1 MQIEKR
7 KMIGI
12 VGGMGPYAGLD
23 LVKKIFD
30 LSQANQDQDHVPL
43 AMISVPHKIT
53 DRTKFLEGE
62 TNINPGIEISNIVR
76 QLSDQGASVIG
87 MPCNTAHSSKI
98 IKEVYNSIP
107 EGITF
112 VNMVS
117 EVIKFIK
124 GEYPDIERVG
134 ILATTGTM
142 KAGVYNKELIN
153 NDLKPI
159 LLLKENHKVIFEQD
173 IYKYLEPQ
181 QKEIQVKATNN
192 NMEPMACSLGN
203 DIGGGG
209 FGVVSD
215 NFSFL
220 DMTSEDL
227 SAKGNGGVRQM
238 YNYAGIR
245 EEDKI
250 HTPEDDYAPDKIG
263 DGSMDKLQQQ
273 READIK
279 KIQQSQQMGY

>member
-30 LSQANQDQDHVPL
+30 LTQANQDQDHVPL

-53 DRTKFLEGE
+53 DRTKFLEGG
-62 TNINPGIEISNIVR
+62 TDINPGIEISNIVR

-98 IKEVYNSIP
+98 IDEVYNSIP

-112 VNMVS
+112 INMVS

-124 GEYPDIERVG
+124 GEYPGIERVG

-142 KAGVYNKELIN
+142 KAGVYNKELID

-159 LLLKENHKVIFEQD
+159 ILSKENQKKLIDQAIYDKDFGIKSISNPVQD
-173 IYKYLEPQ
+173 I
-181 QKEIQVKATNN
+181 
-192 NMEPMACSLGN
+192 
-203 DIGGGG
+203 
-209 FGVVSD
+209 
-215 NFSFL
+215 
-220 DMTSEDL
+220 
-227 SAKGNGGVRQM
+227 AKR
-238 YNYAGIR
+238 
-245 EEDKI
+245 KI
-250 HTPEDDYAPDKIG
+250 HLAIESLIENKAEVVILGCTELPLAVNATSVKTIPLIDSTMILARSLLFKSNHTVPG
-263 DGSMDKLQQQ
+263 
-273 READIK
+273 
-279 KIQQSQQMGY
+279 

>member
-23 LVKKIFD
+23 LVKNIFD
-30 LSQANQDQDHVPL
+30 LTQANQDQDHVPL

-53 DRTKFLEGE
+53 DRTKFLEGG
-62 TNINPGIEISNIVR
+62 TDINPGIEISNIVR

-98 IKEVYNSIP
+98 INEVYNSIP

-124 GEYPDIERVG
+124 GEYPDIEGVG

-153 NDLKPI
+153 NDLKPV
-159 LLLKENHKVIFEQD
+159 LLSKENQKKLIDQAIYDKDFGIKSISSPVHD
-173 IYKYLEPQ
+173 I
-181 QKEIQVKATNN
+181 
-192 NMEPMACSLGN
+192 
-203 DIGGGG
+203 
-209 FGVVSD
+209 
-215 NFSFL
+215 
-220 DMTSEDL
+220 
-227 SAKGNGGVRQM
+227 AKR
-238 YNYAGIR
+238 
-245 EEDKI
+245 KI
-250 HTPEDDYAPDKIG
+250 HLAIE
-263 DGSMDKLQQQ
+263 SL
-273 READIK
+273 IK
-279 KIQQSQQMGY
+279 NKAEVVILGCTELPLAVNATSVKTIPLIDSTMVLARSLLFKSNHTEPG

>member
-30 LSQANQDQDHVPL
+30 LTQANQDQDHVPL

-53 DRTKFLEGE
+53 DRTKFLEGG
-62 TNINPGIEISNIVR
+62 TDINPGIEISNIVR

-98 IKEVYNSIP
+98 INEIYNSIP

-124 GEYPDIERVG
+124 EEYPDIERVG

-142 KAGVYNKELIN
+142 KAGVYNKELMD

-159 LLLKENHKVIFEQD
+159 LLSKENQKKLIDQAIYDKDFGIKSISNPVQD
-173 IYKYLEPQ
+173 I
-181 QKEIQVKATNN
+181 
-192 NMEPMACSLGN
+192 
-203 DIGGGG
+203 
-209 FGVVSD
+209 
-215 NFSFL
+215 
-220 DMTSEDL
+220 
-227 SAKGNGGVRQM
+227 AKR
-238 YNYAGIR
+238 
-245 EEDKI
+245 KI
-250 HTPEDDYAPDKIG
+250 HLAIESLIENKAEVVILGCTELPLAVNATSVKTIPLIDSTMILARSLLFKSNHTVPG
-263 DGSMDKLQQQ
+263 
-273 READIK
+273 
-279 KIQQSQQMGY
+279 

>member
-23 LVKKIFD
+23 LVRKIFD
-30 LSQANQDQDHVPL
+30 LTQANQDQDHVPL

-53 DRTKFLEGE
+53 DRTKFLEGG
-62 TNINPGIEISNIVR
+62 TDINPGIEISNIVR

-98 IKEVYNSIP
+98 INEVYNSIP

-153 NDLKPI
+153 NDLKPV
-159 LLLKENHKVIFEQD
+159 LLSKENQKKLIDQAIYDKDFGIKSISSPVHD
-173 IYKYLEPQ
+173 I
-181 QKEIQVKATNN
+181 
-192 NMEPMACSLGN
+192 
-203 DIGGGG
+203 
-209 FGVVSD
+209 
-215 NFSFL
+215 
-220 DMTSEDL
+220 
-227 SAKGNGGVRQM
+227 AKR
-238 YNYAGIR
+238 
-245 EEDKI
+245 KI
-250 HTPEDDYAPDKIG
+250 HLAIE
-263 DGSMDKLQQQ
+263 SL
-273 READIK
+273 IK
-279 KIQQSQQMGY
+279 NKAEVVILGCTELPLAVNATSVKTIPLIDSTMVLARSLLFKSNHTVPG

>member
-30 LSQANQDQDHVPL
+30 LTQANQDQDHVPL

-53 DRTKFLEGE
+53 DRTKFLEGG
-62 TNINPGIEISNIVR
+62 TDINPGIEISNIVR

-153 NDLKPI
+153 NDLKPV
-159 LLLKENHKVIFEQD
+159 LLSKENQKKLIDQAIYDKDFGIKSISSPVHDIAKRKIYLAIELLIKNKAEVVILGCTE
-173 IYKYLEPQ
+173 LPLAVNATS
-181 QKEIQVKATNN
+181 VKTI
-192 NMEPMACSLGN
+192 SLIDSTMILARSLLFKSN
-203 DIGGGG
+203 
-209 FGVVSD
+209 
-215 NFSFL
+215 
-220 DMTSEDL
+220 
-227 SAKGNGGVRQM
+227 
-238 YNYAGIR
+238 
-245 EEDKI
+245 
-250 HTPEDDYAPDKIG
+250 HTVPG
-263 DGSMDKLQQQ
+263 
-273 READIK
+273 
-279 KIQQSQQMGY
+279 

>member
-30 LSQANQDQDHVPL
+30 LTQANQDQDHVPL

-53 DRTKFLEGE
+53 DRTKFLEGG
-62 TNINPGIEISNIVR
+62 TDINPGIEISNIVR

-153 NDLKPI
+153 NDLKPV
-159 LLLKENHKVIFEQD
+159 LLSKENQKKLIDEAIYDKDFGIKSISSPVHD
-173 IYKYLEPQ
+173 I
-181 QKEIQVKATNN
+181 
-192 NMEPMACSLGN
+192 
-203 DIGGGG
+203 
-209 FGVVSD
+209 
-215 NFSFL
+215 
-220 DMTSEDL
+220 
-227 SAKGNGGVRQM
+227 AKR
-238 YNYAGIR
+238 
-245 EEDKI
+245 KI
-250 HTPEDDYAPDKIG
+250 HLAIE
-263 DGSMDKLQQQ
+263 SL
-273 READIK
+273 IK
-279 KIQQSQQMGY
+279 NKAEVVILGCTELPLAVNATSVKTIPLIDSTMVLARSLLFKSNHTIPG

>member
-62 TNINPGIEISNIVR
+62 TDINPGIEISNVVR

-98 IKEVYNSIP
+98 INEIYNSIP

-112 VNMVS
+112 VNMVL

-134 ILATTGTM
+134 ILATTGTL
-142 KAGVYNKELIN
+142 KSDVYNKELIN
-153 NDLKPI
+153 NDLKPV
-159 LLLKENHKVIFEQD
+159 LL
-173 IYKYLEPQ
+173 
-181 QKEIQVKATNN
+181 
-192 NMEPMACSLGN
+192 S
-203 DIGGGG
+203 
-209 FGVVSD
+209 
-215 NFSFL
+215 
-220 DMTSEDL
+220 
-227 SAKGNGGVRQM
+227 KGNQKKLIDQAI
-238 YNYAGIR
+238 YDKDFGIKSISSPVHDIAKR
-245 EEDKI
+245 KI
-250 HTPEDDYAPDKIG
+250 HLAIE
-263 DGSMDKLQQQ
+263 SL
-273 READIK
+273 IK
-279 KIQQSQQMGY
+279 NKAEVVILGCTELPLAVNATSVKTIPLIDSTMILARSLLFKSNHTVSG

>member
-30 LSQANQDQDHVPL
+30 LTQANQDQDHVPL

-53 DRTKFLEGE
+53 DRTKFLEGG
-62 TNINPGIEISNIVR
+62 TDINPGIEISNIVR

-98 IKEVYNSIP
+98 INEVYNSIP

-142 KAGVYNKELIN
+142 KAGVYNKELID

-159 LLLKENHKVIFEQD
+159 ILSKENQKKLIDQAIYDKDFGIKSISNPVQD
-173 IYKYLEPQ
+173 I
-181 QKEIQVKATNN
+181 
-192 NMEPMACSLGN
+192 
-203 DIGGGG
+203 
-209 FGVVSD
+209 
-215 NFSFL
+215 
-220 DMTSEDL
+220 
-227 SAKGNGGVRQM
+227 AKR
-238 YNYAGIR
+238 
-245 EEDKI
+245 KI
-250 HTPEDDYAPDKIG
+250 HLAIESLIENKAEVVILGCTELPLAVNATSVKTIPLIDSTMILARSLLFKSNHTVPG
-263 DGSMDKLQQQ
+263 
-273 READIK
+273 
-279 KIQQSQQMGY
+279 

>member
-30 LSQANQDQDHVPL
+30 LTQANQDQDHVPL

-53 DRTKFLEGE
+53 DRTKFLEGG
-62 TNINPGIEISNIVR
+62 TDINPGIEISNIVR

-98 IKEVYNSIP
+98 INEVYNSIP

-117 EVIKFIK
+117 EVINFIK

-134 ILATTGTM
+134 ILATTGTV
-142 KAGVYNKELIN
+142 KSDVYNKELIN
-153 NDLKPI
+153 NDLKPV
-159 LLLKENHKVIFEQD
+159 LLSKENQKKLIDQAIYDKDFGIKSISNPVQD
-173 IYKYLEPQ
+173 I
-181 QKEIQVKATNN
+181 
-192 NMEPMACSLGN
+192 
-203 DIGGGG
+203 
-209 FGVVSD
+209 
-215 NFSFL
+215 
-220 DMTSEDL
+220 
-227 SAKGNGGVRQM
+227 AKR
-238 YNYAGIR
+238 
-245 EEDKI
+245 KI
-250 HTPEDDYAPDKIG
+250 HLAIESLIENKAEVVILGCTELPLAVNATSVKTIPLIDSTMVLARSLLFKSNHTVPG
-263 DGSMDKLQQQ
+263 
-273 READIK
+273 
-279 KIQQSQQMGY
+279 

>member
-30 LSQANQDQDHVPL
+30 LSKAYQDQDHVPL

-62 TNINPGIEISNIVR
+62 TDINPGIEISNIVR

-87 MPCNTAHSSKI
+87 MPCNTAHSSI
-98 IKEVYNSIP
+98 IINEVYNSIP

-112 VNMVS
+112 INMVS

-124 GEYPDIERVG
+124 VEYPDIERVG
-134 ILATTGTM
+134 ILATAGTM
-142 KAGVYNKELIN
+142 KAGVYNKGLID

-159 LLLKENHKVIFEQD
+159 LLSKENQKKLIDQAIYDKDFGIKSISSPVQD
-173 IYKYLEPQ
+173 IAKRKIYLAIEALIKNKAEVVILGCTELPLAVNASL
-181 QKEIQVKATNN
+181 VKTIPLIDSTMILAR
-192 NMEPMACSLGN
+192 SLLFKSN
-203 DIGGGG
+203 HT
-209 FGVVSD
+209 VS
-215 NFSFL
+215 
-220 DMTSEDL
+220 
-227 SAKGNGGVRQM
+227 G
-238 YNYAGIR
+238 
-245 EEDKI
+245 
-250 HTPEDDYAPDKIG
+250 
-263 DGSMDKLQQQ
+263 
-273 READIK
+273 
-279 KIQQSQQMGY
+279 

>member
-12 VGGMGPYAGLD
+12 VGGMGPYASLD

-30 LSQANQDQDHVPL
+30 LTQANQDQDHVPL

-62 TNINPGIEISNIVR
+62 TDINPGIEISNIVR

-98 IKEVYNSIP
+98 IDEVYNSIP

-112 VNMVS
+112 INMVS

-142 KAGVYNKELIN
+142 KAGVYNKELID

-159 LLLKENHKVIFEQD
+159 ILSKENQKKLIDQAIYDKDFGIKSISNPVQD
-173 IYKYLEPQ
+173 I
-181 QKEIQVKATNN
+181 
-192 NMEPMACSLGN
+192 
-203 DIGGGG
+203 
-209 FGVVSD
+209 
-215 NFSFL
+215 
-220 DMTSEDL
+220 
-227 SAKGNGGVRQM
+227 AKR
-238 YNYAGIR
+238 
-245 EEDKI
+245 KI
-250 HTPEDDYAPDKIG
+250 HLAIESLIENKAEVVILGCTELPLAVNATSVKTIPLIDSTMILARSLLFKSNHTVPG
-263 DGSMDKLQQQ
+263 
-273 READIK
+273 
-279 KIQQSQQMGY
+279 

>member
-30 LSQANQDQDHVPL
+30 LTQANQDQDHVPL

-53 DRTKFLEGE
+53 DRTKFLEGG
-62 TNINPGIEISNIVR
+62 TDINPGIEISNIVR

-98 IKEVYNSIP
+98 INEVYNSIP

-159 LLLKENHKVIFEQD
+159 LLSKENQKKLIDQAIYDKDFGIKSISNPVQD
-173 IYKYLEPQ
+173 I
-181 QKEIQVKATNN
+181 
-192 NMEPMACSLGN
+192 
-203 DIGGGG
+203 
-209 FGVVSD
+209 
-215 NFSFL
+215 
-220 DMTSEDL
+220 
-227 SAKGNGGVRQM
+227 AKR
-238 YNYAGIR
+238 
-245 EEDKI
+245 KI
-250 HTPEDDYAPDKIG
+250 HLAIESLIENKAEVVILGCTELPLAVNATSVKTIPLIDSTMILARSLLFKSNHTVPG
-263 DGSMDKLQQQ
+263 
-273 READIK
+273 
-279 KIQQSQQMGY
+279 

>member
-23 LVKKIFD
+23 LVRKIFD
-30 LSQANQDQDHVPL
+30 LTQANQDQDHVPL

-62 TNINPGIEISNIVR
+62 TDINPGIEISNIVR

-142 KAGVYNKELIN
+142 KADVYNKELFD

-159 LLLKENHKVIFEQD
+159 LLSKKNQKKLIDQAIYDKGFGIKSISNPVQD
-173 IYKYLEPQ
+173 I
-181 QKEIQVKATNN
+181 
-192 NMEPMACSLGN
+192 
-203 DIGGGG
+203 
-209 FGVVSD
+209 
-215 NFSFL
+215 
-220 DMTSEDL
+220 
-227 SAKGNGGVRQM
+227 AKR
-238 YNYAGIR
+238 
-245 EEDKI
+245 KI
-250 HTPEDDYAPDKIG
+250 HLAIESLIDNKAEVVILGCTELPLAVNATSVKTIPLIDSTMILAR
-263 DGSMDKLQQQ
+263 SLLFKLNHTVP
-273 READIK
+273 
-279 KIQQSQQMGY
+279 G

>member
-30 LSQANQDQDHVPL
+30 LTQANQDQDHVPL

-53 DRTKFLEGE
+53 DRTKFLEGG
-62 TNINPGIEISNIVR
+62 TDINPGIEISNIVR

-98 IKEVYNSIP
+98 INEVYNSIP
-107 EGITF
+107 EGIIF
-112 VNMVS
+112 INMVS

-142 KAGVYNKELIN
+142 KAGVYNKELID

-159 LLLKENHKVIFEQD
+159 ILSKENQKKLIDQAIYDKDFGIKSISNPVQD
-173 IYKYLEPQ
+173 IAKRKIYLAIESLIENKAEVVILGCTELPLAVNATS
-181 QKEIQVKATNN
+181 VKTIPLIDSTMILAK
-192 NMEPMACSLGN
+192 SLLFKSNHMVPG
-203 DIGGGG
+203 
-209 FGVVSD
+209 
-215 NFSFL
+215 
-220 DMTSEDL
+220 
-227 SAKGNGGVRQM
+227 
-238 YNYAGIR
+238 
-245 EEDKI
+245 
-250 HTPEDDYAPDKIG
+250 
-263 DGSMDKLQQQ
+263 
-273 READIK
+273 
-279 KIQQSQQMGY
+279 

>member
-30 LSQANQDQDHVPL
+30 LTQANQDQDHVPL

-98 IKEVYNSIP
+98 INEVYNSIP
-107 EGITF
+107 KGITF
-112 VNMVS
+112 INMVL
-117 EVIKFIK
+117 EVIKFIRSK
-124 GEYPDIERVG
+124 YPDLKRVG

-153 NDLKPI
+153 NDLMPI
-159 LLLKENHKVIFEQD
+159 LLSKKNQKQLIDQAIYDKDFGIKSISNPVQD
-173 IYKYLEPQ
+173 IAKRKIYLAIESLIENKAEVVILGCTELPLAVNATS
-181 QKEIQVKATNN
+181 VKTIPLIDSTMILAR
-192 NMEPMACSLGN
+192 SLLFKSN
-203 DIGGGG
+203 
-209 FGVVSD
+209 
-215 NFSFL
+215 
-220 DMTSEDL
+220 
-227 SAKGNGGVRQM
+227 
-238 YNYAGIR
+238 
-245 EEDKI
+245 
-250 HTPEDDYAPDKIG
+250 HTVPG
-263 DGSMDKLQQQ
+263 
-273 READIK
+273 
-279 KIQQSQQMGY
+279 

>member
-30 LSQANQDQDHVPL
+30 LTQANQDQDHVPL

-159 LLLKENHKVIFEQD
+159 LLSKENQKKLIDQAIYDKDFGIKSISNPVQD
-173 IYKYLEPQ
+173 I
-181 QKEIQVKATNN
+181 
-192 NMEPMACSLGN
+192 
-203 DIGGGG
+203 
-209 FGVVSD
+209 
-215 NFSFL
+215 
-220 DMTSEDL
+220 
-227 SAKGNGGVRQM
+227 AKR
-238 YNYAGIR
+238 
-245 EEDKI
+245 KI
-250 HTPEDDYAPDKIG
+250 HLAIESLIENKAEVVILGCTELPLAVNATSVKTIPLIDSTMILARSLLFKSNHTVPG
-263 DGSMDKLQQQ
+263 
-273 READIK
+273 
-279 KIQQSQQMGY
+279 

>member
-30 LSQANQDQDHVPL
+30 LTQANQDQDHVPL

-62 TNINPGIEISNIVR
+62 TNINPGIEIANIVR

-98 IKEVYNSIP
+98 INEVYNSIP

-117 EVIKFIK
+117 EVIKFIR

-142 KAGVYNKELIN
+142 KAGVYNKELID

-159 LLLKENHKVIFEQD
+159 ILSKENQKKLIDQAIYDKDFGIKSISNPVQD
-173 IYKYLEPQ
+173 I
-181 QKEIQVKATNN
+181 
-192 NMEPMACSLGN
+192 
-203 DIGGGG
+203 
-209 FGVVSD
+209 
-215 NFSFL
+215 
-220 DMTSEDL
+220 
-227 SAKGNGGVRQM
+227 AKR
-238 YNYAGIR
+238 
-245 EEDKI
+245 KI
-250 HTPEDDYAPDKIG
+250 HLAIESLIENKAEVVILGCTELPLAVSATSVKTIPLIDSTMILARSLLFKSNHTVPG
-263 DGSMDKLQQQ
+263 
-273 READIK
+273 
-279 KIQQSQQMGY
+279 

>member
-30 LSQANQDQDHVPL
+30 LTQANQDQDHVPL

-98 IKEVYNSIP
+98 INEVYNSIP

-142 KAGVYNKELIN
+142 KAGVYNKELID

-159 LLLKENHKVIFEQD
+159 ILSKENQKKLIDQAIYDKDFGIKSISNPVQD
-173 IYKYLEPQ
+173 I
-181 QKEIQVKATNN
+181 
-192 NMEPMACSLGN
+192 
-203 DIGGGG
+203 
-209 FGVVSD
+209 
-215 NFSFL
+215 
-220 DMTSEDL
+220 
-227 SAKGNGGVRQM
+227 AKR
-238 YNYAGIR
+238 
-245 EEDKI
+245 KI
-250 HTPEDDYAPDKIG
+250 HLAIESLIENKAEVVILGCTELPLAVNATSVKTIPLIDSTMILARSLLFKSNHTVPG
-263 DGSMDKLQQQ
+263 
-273 READIK
+273 
-279 KIQQSQQMGY
+279 

>member
-30 LSQANQDQDHVPL
+30 LTQANQDQDHVPL

-98 IKEVYNSIP
+98 INEVYNSIP
-107 EGITF
+107 EGIIF
-112 VNMVS
+112 INMIS

-142 KAGVYNKELIN
+142 KAGVYNKELID

-159 LLLKENHKVIFEQD
+159 ILSKENQKKLIDQAIYDKDFGIKSISNPVQD
-173 IYKYLEPQ
+173 IAKRKIYLAIESLIENKAEVVILGCTELPLAVNATS
-181 QKEIQVKATNN
+181 VKTIPLIDSTMILAR
-192 NMEPMACSLGN
+192 SLLFKSN
-203 DIGGGG
+203 HT
-209 FGVVSD
+209 VS
-215 NFSFL
+215 
-220 DMTSEDL
+220 
-227 SAKGNGGVRQM
+227 G
-238 YNYAGIR
+238 
-245 EEDKI
+245 
-250 HTPEDDYAPDKIG
+250 
-263 DGSMDKLQQQ
+263 
-273 READIK
+273 
-279 KIQQSQQMGY
+279 

>member
-30 LSQANQDQDHVPL
+30 LTQANQDQDHVPL

-62 TNINPGIEISNIVR
+62 TDINPGIEISNIVR

-98 IKEVYNSIP
+98 INEVYNSIP

-153 NDLKPI
+153 NDLKPV
-159 LLLKENHKVIFEQD
+159 LLSKENQKKLIDQAIYDKDFGIKSISNPVQD
-173 IYKYLEPQ
+173 I
-181 QKEIQVKATNN
+181 
-192 NMEPMACSLGN
+192 
-203 DIGGGG
+203 
-209 FGVVSD
+209 
-215 NFSFL
+215 
-220 DMTSEDL
+220 
-227 SAKGNGGVRQM
+227 AKR
-238 YNYAGIR
+238 
-245 EEDKI
+245 KI
-250 HTPEDDYAPDKIG
+250 HLAIESLIENKAEVVILGCTELPLAVNATSVKTIPLIDSTMILARSLLFKSNHTVPG
-263 DGSMDKLQQQ
+263 
-273 READIK
+273 
-279 KIQQSQQMGY
+279 

>member
-30 LSQANQDQDHVPL
+30 LTQANQDQDHVPL

-53 DRTKFLEGE
+53 DRTKFLEGG
-62 TNINPGIEISNIVR
+62 TDVNPGIEISNIVR

-142 KAGVYNKELIN
+142 NAGVYNKELIN
-153 NDLKPI
+153 NDLKPV
-159 LLLKENHKVIFEQD
+159 LLSKENQKKLIDQAIYDKDFGIKSISNPVQD
-173 IYKYLEPQ
+173 I
-181 QKEIQVKATNN
+181 
-192 NMEPMACSLGN
+192 
-203 DIGGGG
+203 
-209 FGVVSD
+209 
-215 NFSFL
+215 
-220 DMTSEDL
+220 
-227 SAKGNGGVRQM
+227 AKR
-238 YNYAGIR
+238 
-245 EEDKI
+245 KI
-250 HTPEDDYAPDKIG
+250 HLAIESLIENKAEVVILGCTELPLAVNATSVKTIPLIDSTMVLARSLLFK
-263 DGSMDKLQQQ
+263 SNHTV
-273 READIK
+273 
-279 KIQQSQQMGY
+279 SV

>member
-30 LSQANQDQDHVPL
+30 LTQANQDQDHVPL

-53 DRTKFLEGE
+53 DRTKFLEGG
-62 TNINPGIEISNIVR
+62 TDINPGIEISNIVR

-98 IKEVYNSIP
+98 INEVYNSIP

-142 KAGVYNKELIN
+142 KAGVYNKELID

-159 LLLKENHKVIFEQD
+159 ILSKENQKKLIDQAIYDKDFGIKSISNPVQD
-173 IYKYLEPQ
+173 IAKRKIYLAIESLIENKAEVVILGCTELPLAVNATS
-181 QKEIQVKATNN
+181 VKTIPLIDSTMILAR
-192 NMEPMACSLGN
+192 SLLFKSN
-203 DIGGGG
+203 
-209 FGVVSD
+209 
-215 NFSFL
+215 
-220 DMTSEDL
+220 
-227 SAKGNGGVRQM
+227 
-238 YNYAGIR
+238 
-245 EEDKI
+245 
-250 HTPEDDYAPDKIG
+250 HTVPG
-263 DGSMDKLQQQ
+263 
-273 READIK
+273 
-279 KIQQSQQMGY
+279 

>member
-1 MQIEKR
+1 MCIR
-7 KMIGI
+7 
-12 VGGMGPYAGLD
+12 D
-23 LVKKIFD
+23 R
-30 LSQANQDQDHVPL
+30 

-98 IKEVYNSIP
+98 INEVYNSIP

-124 GEYPDIERVG
+124 GEYPDIEQVG

-142 KAGVYNKELIN
+142 KAGVYNKELID

-159 LLLKENHKVIFEQD
+159 ILSKENQKKLIDQA
-173 IYKYLEPQ
+173 IYDK
-181 QKEIQVKATNN
+181 
-192 NMEPMACSLGN
+192 
-203 DIGGGG
+203 D
-209 FGVVSD
+209 FGIKSISNPVPVSYTHLTLPTIY
-215 NFSFL
+215 S
-220 DMTSEDL
+220 
-227 SAKGNGGVRQM
+227 V
-238 YNYAGIR
+238 
-245 EEDKI
+245 
-250 HTPEDDYAPDKIG
+250 
-263 DGSMDKLQQQ
+263 
-273 READIK
+273 
-279 KIQQSQQMGY
+279 

>member
-30 LSQANQDQDHVPL
+30 LTQANQDQDHVPL

-98 IKEVYNSIP
+98 INEVYNSIP

-142 KAGVYNKELIN
+142 KADVYNKELFD

-159 LLLKENHKVIFEQD
+159 LLSKKNQKKLIDQAIYDKGFGIKSISNPVQD
-173 IYKYLEPQ
+173 I
-181 QKEIQVKATNN
+181 
-192 NMEPMACSLGN
+192 
-203 DIGGGG
+203 
-209 FGVVSD
+209 
-215 NFSFL
+215 
-220 DMTSEDL
+220 
-227 SAKGNGGVRQM
+227 AKR
-238 YNYAGIR
+238 
-245 EEDKI
+245 KI
-250 HTPEDDYAPDKIG
+250 HLAIESLIENKAEVVILGCTELPLAVNATSVKTIPLIDSTMILARSLLFKSNHTVPG
-263 DGSMDKLQQQ
+263 
-273 READIK
+273 
-279 KIQQSQQMGY
+279 

>member
-30 LSQANQDQDHVPL
+30 LTQANQDQDHVPL

-53 DRTKFLEGE
+53 DRTKFLERE

-98 IKEVYNSIP
+98 INEIYNSIP

-112 VNMVS
+112 VNMVL

-134 ILATTGTM
+134 ILATTGTL
-142 KAGVYNKELIN
+142 KSDVYNKELIN
-153 NDLKPI
+153 NDLARI
-159 LLLKENHKVIFEQD
+159 M
-173 IYKYLEPQ
+173 LESI
-181 QKEIQVKATNN
+181 KGIVLNN
-192 NMEPMACSLGN
+192 AALTARGNSVHPNITTSALFLINDSMA
-203 DIGGGG
+203 
-209 FGVVSD
+209 
-215 NFSFL
+215 
-220 DMTSEDL
+220 
-227 SAKGNGGVRQM
+227 K
-238 YNYAGIR
+238 
-245 EEDKI
+245 
-250 HTPEDDYAPDKIG
+250 
-263 DGSMDKLQQQ
+263 
-273 READIK
+273 
-279 KIQQSQQMGY
+279 

>member
-30 LSQANQDQDHVPL
+30 LTQANQDQDHVPL

-62 TNINPGIEISNIVR
+62 TNINPGIEIANIVR

-98 IKEVYNSIP
+98 INEVYNSIP

-142 KAGVYNKELIN
+142 KAGVYNKELID

-159 LLLKENHKVIFEQD
+159 ILSKENQKKLIDQAIYDKDFGIKSISNPVQD
-173 IYKYLEPQ
+173 I
-181 QKEIQVKATNN
+181 
-192 NMEPMACSLGN
+192 
-203 DIGGGG
+203 
-209 FGVVSD
+209 
-215 NFSFL
+215 
-220 DMTSEDL
+220 
-227 SAKGNGGVRQM
+227 AKR
-238 YNYAGIR
+238 
-245 EEDKI
+245 KI
-250 HTPEDDYAPDKIG
+250 HLAIESLIENKAEVVILGCTELPLAVNAASVKTIPLIDSTMILARSLLFKSNHTVPG
-263 DGSMDKLQQQ
+263 
-273 READIK
+273 
-279 KIQQSQQMGY
+279 